1 MARLGRSHTH
11 HRPAGESAS
20 EPRLPGGI
28 VGRWPQLVVIVLC
41 LAIGGVVLERL
52 SRPRELGP
60 PENTPAAETGTKTL
74 APKDVSESA
83 VRPTLEGLLEEARQ
97 LATRLEETFP
107 HDADALNLAA
117 TIHNELF
124 QDSDKAMDCW
134 ERALAIDPD
143 SAEVHFNIGCSARG
157 SGDYQKAKD
166 HLLKT
171 HARSPDM
178 GDVRYFLADSL
189 LKLGEADRAIDVL
202 QEAGD
207 PGRYGAKGRLVLGH
221 AYSQRGDFEAARKH
235 FEAALAVEPKN
246 LPAHHGLIKVMIR
259 LKQHEQAKKHRDAVA
274 ELGKS
279 MRQSAG
285 ADRSSETAQ
294 ITRDV
299 KYVVWWLNTFSRL
312 AAEVYQRNGRTNE
325 ACAVDATRQAAP
337 LGQALAGIS
346 SRDLGSCG
354 SKPRASCS
362 AHGSSSV
369 TETSGSRAALADEPV
384 TPGAGGI

>member
-1 MARLGRSHTH
+1 
-11 HRPAGESAS
+11 
-20 EPRLPGGI
+20 LPGGI

-41 LAIGGVVLERL
+41 LAVGGVVLERL
-52 SRPRELGP
+52 SRPREQDL
-60 PENTPAAETGTKTL
+60 PENTPTAETGTKTP
-74 APKDVSESA
+74 APTGVSESA

-97 LATRLEETFP
+97 LAARLEETFP

-124 QDSDKAMDCW
+124 QDSAKAMDCW
-134 ERALAIDPD
+134 ERALAIDPEG
-143 SAEVHFNIGCSARG
+143 AEVHFNIGCSARG
-157 SGDYQKAKD
+157 SGDYQKAKA
-166 HLLKT
+166 HFLQT
-171 HARSPDM
+171 HARKPDM

-259 LKQHEQAKKHRDAVA
+259 LKQPEQAKKHRDAVA

-279 MRQSAG
+279 FRQAAG

-294 ITRDV
+294 IARDV
-299 KYVVWWLNTFSRL
+299 NYTVWWLNTFSRL
-312 AAEVYQRNGRTNE
+312 AAEVYQRNGRTDE
-325 ACAVDATRQAAP
+325 AAQLMRRAKQLRPD
-337 LGQALAGIS
+337 
-346 SRDLGSCG
+346 
-354 SKPRASCS
+354 KP
-362 AHGSSSV
+362 
-369 TETSGSRAALADEPV
+369 
-384 TPGAGGI
+384 